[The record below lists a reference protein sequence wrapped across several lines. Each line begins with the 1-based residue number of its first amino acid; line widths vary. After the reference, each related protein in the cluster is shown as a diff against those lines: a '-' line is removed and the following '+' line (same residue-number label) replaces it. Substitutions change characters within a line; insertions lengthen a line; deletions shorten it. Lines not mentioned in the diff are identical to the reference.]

1 MQWNILTQRKKVVA
15 RRQDPRRDRGGGG
28 EGEAGKF
35 CWVPKRVS
43 FPPPRPLPPLRC
55 LFGMGPAGGESLGSS
70 VQEVRG
76 GGWARLVLGAQDEA
90 RLGQGWL
97 RRRRR
102 GGTGPTRSD
111 TIPQASA
118 PERAPPAAAVKAP
131 VPP

>member
-28 EGEAGKF
+28 EGGAGKF

-76 GGWARLVLGAQDEA
+76 GGWARLVLGAQDKA
-90 RLGQGWL
+90 RSVAAGAGAGLSA
-97 RRRRR
+97 R
-102 GGTGPTRSD
+102 G
-111 TIPQASA
+111 A
-118 PERAPPAAAVKAP
+118 APPVG
-131 VPP
+131 PPRCFRRAI

>member
-1 MQWNILTQRKKVVA
+1 MQWNILTQRKKSSCTS
-15 RRQDPRRDRGGGG
+15 PRPPAGSGRGGG
-28 EGEAGKF
+28 GEAGKF

-76 GGWARLVLGAQDEA
+76 RGWARLVLGAQDEA

-102 GGTGPTRSD
+102 GGGALS
-111 TIPQASA
+111 ASR
-118 PERAPPAAAVKAP
+118 RAA
-131 VPP
+131 